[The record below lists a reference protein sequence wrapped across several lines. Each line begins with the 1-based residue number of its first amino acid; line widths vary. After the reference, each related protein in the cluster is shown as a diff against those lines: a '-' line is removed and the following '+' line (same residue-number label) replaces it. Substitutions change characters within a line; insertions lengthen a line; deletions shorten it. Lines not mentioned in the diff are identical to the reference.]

1 MHNSAMMRPSNEAAQ
16 PDWLQ
21 AAVSDLSRHEAEPA
35 LFSNQLSGLVTNLM
49 QSGVKLPAEALDPLF
64 ATLEH
69 HVAAPIA
76 QINLGDF
83 ARLAQAANQLWMV
96 SGRDMAL
103 GSITEHLATRFGRI
117 AGALKVR
124 VPQFDAI
131 FDQIFA
137 PAFKSAVRWEETVA
151 LLRDRMLNP
160 YFGYLDRVYPRAAQ
174 SHPGIPAGRPLRI
187 GYFCWSYECTGSFA
201 IGRILYTMLHGH
213 SKLGASENE
222 CFIYAQRPCSPET
235 TALFQALPGL
245 TLRDFSKLREP
256 EAVAAAM
263 AADRLDAVVMEGF
276 NAFGFRVAQCRA
288 VPLQIYMPLG
298 LHPLAAPFYD
308 GYLSYENFGDAP
320 YRLGVPRDR
329 TGILPWMLD
338 PVFLNPPRS
347 PEQIAAARAAL
358 PPGSPVFA
366 AICRMEKISD
376 LYMETMARVLEAAP
390 NAGLLIAGPNDRS
403 RVQRFFDAR
412 GLSARVRTLGSV
424 DAHAFHNA
432 IDVYTDTFPIFGG
445 LAPIEAMAKGA
456 PAIYMEE
463 PGVHGSDDL
472 RDVSLKAV
480 DTESYFQIA
489 LRLATDPAFLAER
502 REVAKAV
509 AVARTDAAA
518 VGRAV
523 VDHVRNL
530 AAGTLI

>member
-1 MHNSAMMRPSNEAAQ
+1 MHNGSMVRPIIEAAE
-16 PDWLQ
+16 PDRLQ
-21 AAVSDLSRHEAEPA
+21 AAISALSRHETEPA
-35 LFSNQLSGLVTNLM
+35 VFSNQLSALVGNLA
-49 QSGVKLPAEALDPLF
+49 QAGAKVPVDALEPLF
-64 ATLEH
+64 ASLER
-69 HVAAPIA
+69 HVAAPIK

-83 ARLAQAANQLWMV
+83 ARLTQAAFQLWQV
-96 SGRDMAL
+96 SDRDMAL
-103 GSITEHLATRFGRI
+103 RAITEHLAARFGQI
-117 AGALKVR
+117 AGALKVP

-131 FDQIFA
+131 FDQIFG
-137 PAFKSAVRWEETVA
+137 PAFKSAARWEETVA

-160 YFGYLDRVYPRAAQ
+160 YFGYLDRVYPGAPQTRA
-174 SHPGIPAGRPLRI
+174 GIPPGRPLRI
-187 GYFCWSYECTGSFA
+187 GYLCWSYECGGSFA
-201 IGRILYTMLHGH
+201 IGRILYSMLHGH
-213 SKLGASENE
+213 AMLGADVNESFLYSQSRCSSET
-222 CFIYAQRPCSPET
+222 ET
-235 TALFQALPGL
+235 LFRSLPGL
-245 TLRDFSKLREP
+245 TVRDFSKLREP
-256 EAVAAAM
+256 DAVAGAI
-263 AADRLDAVVMEGF
+263 AADRLDALVVEGF
-276 NAFGFRVAQCRA
+276 NAFAFRVSQRRSI
-288 VPLQIYMPLG
+288 PLQLYMPLG

-338 PVFLNPPRS
+338 SVFINPARS
-347 PEQIAAARAAL
+347 AGQIAAARAEL

-376 LYMETMARVLEAAP
+376 PYLETMARVLEAAP
-390 NAGLLIAGPNDRS
+390 KAGLLIAGPNDRS

-412 GLSARVRTLGSV
+412 GLSARVRVLGSV
-424 DAHAFHNA
+424 DAHAFHNT

-480 DTESYFQIA
+480 DVESYFQIA

-502 REVAKAV
+502 REAAKTI
-509 AVARTDAAA
+509 AVARTNVAATA
-518 VGRAV
+518 RAV
-523 VDHVRNL
+523 IDHVRSL
-530 AAGTLI
+530 AGARA